1 MNLASYASHPAK
13 TRGRL
18 YKESESESRNDYQRD
33 RDRIIHS
40 ASFRRLQYKTQV
52 FVNHEGDMFRS
63 RLTHS
68 LEVAQ
73 IARAVAR
80 TLNCHEDLC
89 EAIALAH
96 DLGHTPFGHAGQDAL
111 NKCMK
116 PFGGFEHNVQSLR
129 VIDKLEKKYASF
141 EGLNL
146 TFEVREGVLKHCS
159 VKNAKTMGEIGQ
171 RFIKKTQPSLE
182 AQIVN
187 IADEIAYLH
196 HDLDDGFRSGILTFE
211 LLQELDLFS
220 NTFIKV
226 KDLYNQLSKEQ
237 YLNEILR
244 RMMFLVIGDLTEET
258 QRMIKKFNP
267 QEADD
272 VRGMPSLVKNSQIII
287 NHLRQIRHFSKKH
300 LYEHPRIKK
309 MSDQAE
315 KTIQILFEYFVMNF
329 DAIPE
334 SFKKEDENCEKRL
347 IADYIAGMTDRFAN
361 DLITRIKSSS

>member
-1 MNLASYASHPAK
+1 MNLAPYACHPAK
-13 TRGRL
+13 SKGRI
-18 YKESESESRNDYQRD
+18 YKESESLSRNNYQRD

-80 TLNCHEDLC
+80 TLYCHEDLC

-111 NKCMK
+111 NKCMR
-116 PFGGFEHNVQSLR
+116 PYGGFEHNIQSLR

-146 TFEVREGVLKHCS
+146 TFEVREGILKHCS
-159 VKNAKTMGEIGQ
+159 LKNAKNLGEIGQ
-171 RFIKKTQPSLE
+171 RFIKKNQPSLE

-196 HDLDDGFRSGILTFE
+196 HDLDDGFRSGILNFE
-211 LLQELDLFS
+211 LLEELDLFR
-220 NTFIKV
+220 NTYIEVRDF
-226 KDLYNQLSKEQ
+226 YNQLSNEQ
-237 YLNEILR
+237 YMNEILR
-244 RMMFLVIGDLTEET
+244 RMMFLIISDLSNET

-267 QEADD
+267 QAVDD
-272 VRGMPSLVKNSQIII
+272 VRELPSLVKNSQIIA
-287 NHLRQIRHFSKKH
+287 NHLRQIRLFSKKY

-315 KTIQILFEYFVMNF
+315 KTIQILFEYFMTNL
-329 DAIPE
+329 DSIPE
-334 SFKKEDENCEKRL
+334 SFKKDVEHCEKRV

-361 DLITRIKSSS
+361 DFLIRIESYS